1 MITKIFFTVFALSI
15 LVSCRT
21 IKISE
26 YFKVQENQ
34 VQKYNSSWVIGNEK
48 ITRKVPDPRP
58 LDKNMPA
65 QMPFNNRDT
74 VKDVFNVI
82 YKSVIVDNRKIVFVI
97 EPKDTLQNNPS
108 IGQNHFLFSAMTFQG
123 DTTYLAPIYKL
134 NEIGK
139 LKFSDFKNYIPPTIS
154 KKDSIIIKDRT
165 KTTILYDFNIKSLVI
180 DNLTYDKCL
189 TFNLK
194 VDWPEIIYYGEIWIS
209 KKYGILKWV
218 RTTGRTEIRKQ

>member
-1 MITKIFFTVFALSI
+1 MNSKILFTVFALNI
-15 LVSCRT
+15 LVSCKT

-48 ITRKVPDPRP
+48 VTRKVPLPKPPD
-58 LDKNMPA
+58 NMPP
-65 QMPFNNRDT
+65 QIPFNNTDT

-82 YKSVIVDNRKIVFVI
+82 YKSDIVNNHKIVYAI
-97 EPKDTLQNNPS
+97 DPKDTLQNNPS
-108 IGQNHFLFSAMTFQG
+108 IGQNHFLFSAMIFQG

-154 KKDSIIIKDRT
+154 KNDSIIIKDKT
-165 KTTILYDFNIKSLVI
+165 KTTILFDFKIKSLVI
-180 DNLTYDKCL
+180 DNVTHDKCL

-194 VDWPEIIYYGEIWIS
+194 IDWPEIIYYGEIWIS
-209 KKYGILKWV
+209 KKDGILKWV